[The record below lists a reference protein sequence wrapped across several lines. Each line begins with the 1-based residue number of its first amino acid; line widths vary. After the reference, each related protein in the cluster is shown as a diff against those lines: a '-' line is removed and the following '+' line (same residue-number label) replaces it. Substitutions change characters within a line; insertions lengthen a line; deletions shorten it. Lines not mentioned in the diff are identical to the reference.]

1 MYRYRFVSVFI
12 CPSITFSIDNPL
24 WNACLF
30 AADPLWWLFWQSY
43 SGVSRGTERRDRFWL
58 FPAHAHPPLHLLSS
72 KHTHTHAA
80 ATSLHAVCLKES
92 SLDSIQDKRGEM
104 RTRGE
109 KNHSSCTT
117 LVSLSM
123 QKPLRSLWSSVWR
136 NNVAFDVGLQ
146 YRTGAS
152 LRPQLNPYK
161 NVLRNY
167 KTHRGD
173 H

>member
-1 MYRYRFVSVFI
+1 MHVCLLRTPCGDSFGSLIVGSVEEQRGETDSGCSQPMHIHPYI
-12 CPSITFSIDNPL
+12 CS
-24 WNACLF
+24 
-30 AADPLWWLFWQSY
+30 
-43 SGVSRGTERRDRFWL
+43 
-58 FPAHAHPPLHLLSS
+58 PPNT
-72 KHTHTHAA
+72 HTHTHAA